1 MYIKRTCQ
9 FRTLFI
15 CPEDSDGQWFLAKFW
30 IFLLVD
36 SKFTLSF
43 NVAFS
48 NEFQQKENE
57 DHSCILIRDPYFEN
71 MNIMNSLHDDNL
83 IENVAET
90 IWSNSY
96 DKVEGESVVGGESAV
111 GGEG

>member
-1 MYIKRTCQ
+1 MVPCKI
-9 FRTLFI
+9 LNI
-15 CPEDSDGQWFLAKFW
+15 
-30 IFLLVD
+30 LLVD

-96 DKVEGESVVGGESAV
+96 DKVEGESEVGGSGSW
-111 GGEG
+111 GGTEQQWSKGDLVNWN